1 MQPDKRHKNK
11 ETIKQL
17 CMQQWIKDMAG
28 PGTGLWLIGYLASLA
43 LYFTPLWE
51 TMGGWILL
59 VIFTPVTV
67 AIAWWWFKQR
77 ETFPLPYYAKVGIAW
92 MLIAI
97 VLDYL
102 FIVRLFQATYYGTDV
117 FVYYAMTFLIPVGV
131 GLYLNR
137 TRSVPVSDQV

>member
-1 MQPDKRHKNK
+1 MK
-11 ETIKQL
+11 
-17 CMQQWIKDMAG
+17 QWIKDMAG
-28 PGTGLWLIGYLASLA
+28 LGTGLWLIGYLASLA
-43 LYFTPLWE
+43 LYFTPIWE

-59 VIFTPVTV
+59 IIFTPLTI
-67 AIAWWWFKQR
+67 AITWWWFNRR
-77 ETFPLPYYAKVGIAW
+77 EQLPLQYYAGVGIAW

-102 FIVRLFQATYYGTDV
+102 FIVRLFHATYYGTDV

-137 TRSVPVSDQV
+137 TRTGQVATPG